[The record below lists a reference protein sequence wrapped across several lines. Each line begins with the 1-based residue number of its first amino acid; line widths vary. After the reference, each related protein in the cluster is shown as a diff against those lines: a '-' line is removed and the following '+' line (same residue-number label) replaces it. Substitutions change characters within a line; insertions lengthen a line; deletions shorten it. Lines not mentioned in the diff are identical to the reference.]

1 MSTQYNFDT
10 PIDRHN
16 TCCLKVDSLE
26 ERFGR
31 PDLTA
36 MWIADMD
43 FAAAPVITEALKRR
57 LSHPILGYPSIPDSY
72 PESIIS
78 WSRRRHGFEM
88 DRTEIAFIPGVVKGI
103 ALCVN
108 YFTRPGE
115 GIIIQ
120 PPVYHPFKMVI
131 EGNNR
136 RVVNNP
142 LVLDNDTLSYS
153 MDLAALEQAMAKPW
167 VTMMILCNPHNPA
180 GIQWDHD
187 TLCKVAALARK
198 YGVRVISDEIHGDLM
213 LWGKRHIPFLEVS
226 DDARRMG
233 IMLAAPSKTF
243 NIPGLVS
250 SWMVVKDEATRRPF
264 YHWME
269 ANEFSDPTLL
279 AMVGTEVAYNEA
291 EDWLDQVL
299 PYIERNILTVEQV
312 LADEFPDGEVR
323 AMRPDASF
331 LGWLDFRQLELTQQE
346 LVSLIVNEAHL
357 ALNDGQMFGNEGQGF
372 MRLNVA
378 CPRAKLLDALNH
390 IVAAVK
396 SVTVES
402 EVKY

>member
-1 MSTQYNFDT
+1 
-10 PIDRHN
+10 
-16 TCCLKVDSLE
+16 
-26 ERFGR
+26 
-31 PDLTA
+31 

-43 FAAAPVITEALKRR
+43 FAAAPVITQALQRR
-57 LSHPILGYPSIPDSY
+57 LCHPILGYPSIPDSY

-78 WSRRRHGFEM
+78 WAKRRHNFNM
-88 DRTEIAFIPGVVKGI
+88 TRDEIAFIPGVVKGI

-142 LVLDNDTLSYS
+142 LVLDDRTLSYS
-153 MDLAALEQAMAKPW
+153 MDLEALEKSMSLPW

-180 GIQWDHD
+180 GMQWSAD
-187 TLCKVAALARK
+187 TLSKVARLARK
-198 YGVRVISDEIHGDLM
+198 YGVRVVSDEIHGDLM
-213 LWGKRHIPFLEVS
+213 LWGKRHIPFLDVS
-226 DDARRMG
+226 DDARQVG

-250 SWMVVKDEATRRPF
+250 SWMVVKNPAVRAPF

-269 ANEFSDPTLL
+269 TNEFSDPTLL
-279 AMVGTEVAYNEA
+279 AMVATEAAYNEA

-299 PYIERNILTVEQV
+299 PYIEENILTVEQT
-312 LADEFPDGEVR
+312 LSRELPDGEVR

-331 LGWLDFRQLELTQQE
+331 LGWLDFRPLGLSQQE
-346 LVSLIVNEAHL
+346 LVSLIINEAHL
-357 ALNDGQMFGNEGQGF
+357 ALNDGRMFGVEGSGF

-378 CPRAKLLDALNH
+378 CPRAKLLDALDH
-390 IVAAVK
+390 IVSAVK
-396 SVTVES
+396 AVPVAL
-402 EVKY
+402 

>member
-1 MSTQYNFDT
+1 MSTQYNFDVA
-10 PIDRHN
+10 IDRHN
-16 TCCLKVDSLE
+16 TGCLKVDSLK

-43 FAAAPVITEALKRR
+43 FAAAPVITEALARR
-57 LSHPILGYPSIPDSY
+57 IAHPILGYPCVPDSY

-78 WSRRRHGFEM
+78 WASRRHNFDVTRQEL
-88 DRTEIAFIPGVVKGI
+88 AFIPGVVKGI
-103 ALCVN
+103 ALAVN

-142 LVLDNDTLSYS
+142 LVLDSKSLTYS
-153 MDLAALEQAMAKPW
+153 MNLTELEQLMSEPS

-180 GIQWDHD
+180 GMQWDTE
-187 TLCKVAALARK
+187 TLKKVATLARR
-198 YGVRVISDEIHGDLM
+198 YGVKVVSDEIHGDLM
-213 LWGKRHIPFLEVS
+213 LWGKPHIPFLSVS
-226 DDARRMG
+226 DDARQVG

-250 SWMVVKDEATRRPF
+250 SWMVVKNPAVRDPF
-264 YHWME
+264 YQWME

-279 AMVGTEVAYNEA
+279 AMVGTETAYNEA

-299 PYIERNILTVEQV
+299 PYIEENILAVENV
-312 LADEFPDGEVR
+312 LASEFPNGEVR

-331 LGWLDFRQLELTQQE
+331 LGWLDFRPLGLSQAE
-346 LVSLIVNEAHL
+346 LVSLIINEAHL
-357 ALNDGQMFGNEGQGF
+357 ALNDGQMFGEEGRGF

-378 CPRAKLLDALNH
+378 CPRAKLLEALDH
-390 IVAAVK
+390 IVTAVK
-396 SVTVES
+396 SHIAA
-402 EVKY
+402 KK